1 MAERIFAD
9 IYPTIVRVAEFKN
22 RAGLGSN
29 QGPFA
34 A

>member
-1 MAERIFAD
+1 MAKRIFAD
-9 IYPTIVRVAEFKN
+9 IYPTIVRIAEFKN
-22 RAGLGSN
+22 RVGLGSD